1 MATTKLWAVN
11 NNLKR
16 VQDYALDKEK
26 TKIDLLS
33 VIQYAQ
39 NGDKTEHQYYS
50 IGINCDPH
58 NAYDDF
64 EEVKN
69 TYGKTDGVLAYHG
82 YLSFRPG
89 EVTPDEAL
97 QIGRTFAEE
106 MWGDRYQVLVSVHL
120 NTQCLHCH
128 LVVNSVSFKD
138 GLKLRD
144 NEKNWYY
151 FKHRA
156 DEICRRYGKSVVEE
170 KDEKLPTR
178 RDKYVKEILD
188 YALTCCNSIPELTA
202 FLKKRGHQYQFDENL
217 KYWTITPK
225 GWTKPYRI
233 KHLEKVFANAD
244 YSKEAIYAQLAKEK
258 TPKPVQ
264 VKLKQNRH
272 VNSFP
277 TRYEHTVHS
286 PSCTKVLSDTFRF
299 FTDML
304 NLFSNQYYM
313 PLSRMRLYGGYS
325 NFSSSKTYKNNI
337 FRPVYVPRNYAEE
350 AKVRELNERIS
361 FLANNN
367 INTMGDLRKTE
378 AKEKEELAD
387 INTRLELLEAR
398 SQYENVSTEQE
409 NLKKK
414 KNILLRHKKIITFY
428 LSEEKEYG
436 HNTECKSDTGNS

>member
-128 LVVNSVSFKD
+128 LVVN
-138 GLKLRD
+138 
-144 NEKNWYY
+144 
-151 FKHRA
+151 
-156 DEICRRYGKSVVEE
+156 
-170 KDEKLPTR
+170 
-178 RDKYVKEILD
+178 
-188 YALTCCNSIPELTA
+188 
-202 FLKKRGHQYQFDENL
+202 
-217 KYWTITPK
+217 
-225 GWTKPYRI
+225 
-233 KHLEKVFANAD
+233 
-244 YSKEAIYAQLAKEK
+244 
-258 TPKPVQ
+258 
-264 VKLKQNRH
+264 
-272 VNSFP
+272 
-277 TRYEHTVHS
+277 
-286 PSCTKVLSDTFRF
+286 
-299 FTDML
+299 
-304 NLFSNQYYM
+304 
-313 PLSRMRLYGGYS
+313 
-325 NFSSSKTYKNNI
+325 
-337 FRPVYVPRNYAEE
+337 
-350 AKVRELNERIS
+350 
-361 FLANNN
+361 
-367 INTMGDLRKTE
+367 
-378 AKEKEELAD
+378 
-387 INTRLELLEAR
+387 
-398 SQYENVSTEQE
+398 
-409 NLKKK
+409 
-414 KNILLRHKKIITFY
+414 
-428 LSEEKEYG
+428 
-436 HNTECKSDTGNS
+436 

>member
-170 KDEKLPTR
+170 KDE
-178 RDKYVKEILD
+178 
-188 YALTCCNSIPELTA
+188 N
-202 FLKKRGHQYQFDENL
+202 F

-361 FLANNN
+361 
-367 INTMGDLRKTE
+367 I
-378 AKEKEELAD
+378 
-387 INTRLELLEAR
+387 
-398 SQYENVSTEQE
+398 
-409 NLKKK
+409 
-414 KNILLRHKKIITFY
+414 
-428 LSEEKEYG
+428 
-436 HNTECKSDTGNS
+436 